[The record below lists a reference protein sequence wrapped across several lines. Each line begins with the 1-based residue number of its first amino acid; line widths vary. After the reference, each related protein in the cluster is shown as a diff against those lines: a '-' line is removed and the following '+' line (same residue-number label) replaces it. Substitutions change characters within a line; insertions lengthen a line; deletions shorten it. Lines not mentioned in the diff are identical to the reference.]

1 MANAT
6 LNLTHG
12 RQNPLVAIQS
22 ITFDQIADTG
32 VAVDVVK
39 LPVGAVVTGGYYTVL
54 SAATG
59 LTSQTIDLDLGTAK
73 LVNDA
78 DNEAA
83 AGTTVAFTAASCGKA
98 PLTAAGYVTITP
110 TTVGTATGGS
120 YQVVVEY
127 IIDGRASEAQ
137 P

>member
-1 MANAT
+1 VN
-6 LNLTHG
+6 
-12 RQNPLVAIQS
+12 
-22 ITFDQIADTG
+22 
-32 VAVDVVK
+32 VVN
-39 LPVGAVVTGGYYTVL
+39 LPVGAVVIGGYYTVL

-59 LTSQTIDLDLGTAK
+59 LTTQTVDLDLGTAK

-78 DNEAA
+78 DNEAS

-98 PLTAAGYVTITP
+98 PLAAAASVTLTP

-120 YQVVVEY
+120 YQVVVQY
-127 IIDGRASEAQ
+127 IIDGRASEVQ